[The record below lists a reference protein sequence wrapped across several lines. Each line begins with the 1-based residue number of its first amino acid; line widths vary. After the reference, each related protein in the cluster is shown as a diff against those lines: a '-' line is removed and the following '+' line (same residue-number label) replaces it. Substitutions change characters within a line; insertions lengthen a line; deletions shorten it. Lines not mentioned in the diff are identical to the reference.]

1 MLDINLSSK
10 DTSVNKTKLL
20 CLIAYGGGKQC
31 KKKSKNEYITHHMV
45 MRAMGKT
52 DTG

>member
-10 DTSVNKTKLL
+10 DTSVNKTKFL
-20 CLIAYGGGKQC
+20 CLIAYGGGKQSV
-31 KKKSKNEYITHHMV
+31 KKLFNEYIIRHVV
-45 MRAMGKT
+45 MRAMGKP